1 MPVRSIGKAKPRGWP
16 RATTLP
22 CILEFVVKSA
32 PDTQRLLTARMQ
44 RKDRSLPEGN
54 AATLLDMLTRVPA
67 AAVNGRRGLKYT
79 QMDAEK
85 PAAKHESLA
94 PVEFS

>member
-1 MPVRSIGKAKPRGWP
+1 MAPRDDFALHSRVRCQVGAGHAAGCRPRG
-16 RATTLP
+16 
-22 CILEFVVKSA
+22 CSA
-32 PDTQRLLTARMQ
+32 KIDL
-44 RKDRSLPEGN
+44 SPEGN
-54 AATLLDMLTRVPA
+54 AATLLNMLTRVPA

-94 PVEFS
+94 LVDFPDFRCR